1 LVELTCRKE
10 IVPGAATVKPML
22 LLATPPT
29 VTTTFPV
36 VAPTGTG
43 ATMLDALQLVGV
55 ATVPLNVTVLL
66 PCVDPKLVP
75 VTVTAVPT
83 GPELGLRLEIVG
95 AAAITVKPSP
105 LLACPPTVTTTL
117 PEVAPAG
124 TGATMLDA
132 LQFVGV
138 ATVPLNVIVLVPCVD
153 PKFAPVIVTDVSAGP
168 ELGLRLVMLG
178 ARPNLCA

>member
-83 GPELGLRLEIVG
+83 GPELGL
-95 AAAITVKPSP
+95 T
-105 LLACPPTVTTTL
+105 
-117 PEVAPAG
+117 
-124 TGATMLDA
+124 
-132 LQFVGV
+132 
-138 ATVPLNVIVLVPCVD
+138 
-153 PKFAPVIVTDVSAGP
+153 
-168 ELGLRLVMLG
+168 LVMLG
-178 ARPNLCA
+178 GAPAPLLAPRKATICIIHAAEGDIVAVAL